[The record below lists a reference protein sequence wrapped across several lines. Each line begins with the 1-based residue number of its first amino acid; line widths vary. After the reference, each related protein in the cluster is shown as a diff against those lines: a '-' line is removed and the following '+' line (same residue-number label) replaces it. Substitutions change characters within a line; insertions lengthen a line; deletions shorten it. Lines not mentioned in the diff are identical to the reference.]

1 MNNSIKYFLLIL
13 VIGIA
18 AFGYYSYTKPLA
30 SITDMAID
38 VSLSAEELL
47 LAFEAD
53 ESQANIDYLD
63 KVVSISGRVSRVESK
78 DGISTI
84 YLNTENE
91 LSYII
96 CQLEDPKAM
105 LPAEG
110 SSITI
115 KGICTGYLMDV
126 VIVRSII
133 A

>member
-13 VIGIA
+13 VIVIA

-30 SITDMAID
+30 SVSDMAID

-47 LAFEAD
+47 LAYEAD

-63 KVVSISGRVSRVESK
+63 KVVSISGSVSHVENK

-96 CQLEDPKAM
+96 CQLEDSKTM